1 MFRHVR
7 AADTAVEMSATDS
20 ANYLRNAVLQATPEQ
35 LQLMLYDGAIRF
47 ALQGRQAVEQ
57 KDYEAIY
64 DRLSRAQRIVLEMQA
79 GLRPE
84 VNPELCDRM
93 SALYNF
99 IYRKLVSG
107 SVNRD
112 VGEIDDAVKILRAE
126 RETWTLLIEKI
137 ATERG
142 EGSPTQ
148 APEAAEA
155 GSLSVEG

>member
-1 MFRHVR
+1 
-7 AADTAVEMSATDS
+7 MSATDS
-20 ANYLRNAVLQATPEQ
+20 ANYLRNAVMQATPEQ
-35 LQLMLYDGAIRF
+35 LHLMLYDGAIRF
-47 ALQGRQAVEQ
+47 ALQGREAIER

-107 SVNRD
+107 SVNREAKD
-112 VGEIDDAVKILRAE
+112 IDDAVKILRAE
-126 RETWTLLIEKI
+126 RETWALLVDKI
-137 ATERG
+137 AKECTTQGDTEV
-142 EGSPTQ
+142 
-148 APEAAEA
+148 PETLEA
-155 GSLSVEG
+155 GSLSIEG

>member
-1 MFRHVR
+1 
-7 AADTAVEMSATDS
+7 MSTTDS
-20 ANYLRNAVLQATPEQ
+20 ANYLRNAVMQATPEQ

-47 ALQGRQAVEQ
+47 ALQGREAIER

-112 VGEIDDAVKILRAE
+112 VTDIDDAVRILRAE
-126 RETWTLLIEKI
+126 RETWALLVDKI
-137 ATERG
+137 AKECRTQGDTE
-142 EGSPTQ
+142 
-148 APEAAEA
+148 APETLEA